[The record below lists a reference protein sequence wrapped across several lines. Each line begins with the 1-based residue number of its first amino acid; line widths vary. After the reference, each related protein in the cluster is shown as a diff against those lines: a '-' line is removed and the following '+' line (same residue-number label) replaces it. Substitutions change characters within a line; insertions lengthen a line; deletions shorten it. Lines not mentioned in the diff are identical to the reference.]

1 MIKIVQYTKIEN
13 NYYFFAEGKK
23 KGLTANE
30 VSLLIE
36 LGTTNITYNQ
46 FEMITK

>member
-13 NYYFFAEGKK
+13 SYYFFAEGKK

-36 LGTTNITYNQ
+36 MGTTNITHNQ
-46 FEMITK
+46 LDMIIK